1 MRSLLAEIHRR
12 SPLLSIVGW
21 ANLGLALVLLV
32 GVAFDSRLILG
43 INPWIKPLKFALSI
57 AIYVFTVALLLH
69 GVKDAAPGAVS
80 WISRGVALS
89 MSVEI
94 VCIAL
99 QSGRGVPS
107 HFNHASPFDEAI
119 FGAMGLMIALNT
131 LLMAWLLVLYVRSP
145 SDLPR
150 PVVWGVRFGLLLF
163 LAGSTVGGLMVSRD
177 AHAVGAPD
185 GGPGLPLLN
194 WSTQVGDLRPAH
206 ALGLHALQVL
216 PLVGWAASRRRAW
229 SEGRQ
234 TASVLLVVAAY
245 LVVTGALLQQ
255 ALAGRPLMA
264 G

>member
-12 SPLLSIVGW
+12 SALLSIVGW
-21 ANLGLALVLLV
+21 ANLGLALVLLG

-69 GVKDAAPGAVS
+69 GMKDAAPGAVR

-94 VCIAL
+94 ACIAL

-107 HFNHASPFDEAI
+107 HFNHATPLDEAI

-131 LLMAWLLVLYVRSP
+131 FLMAWLLALYVRAP
-145 SDLPR
+145 SGLPR
-150 PVVWGVRFGLLLF
+150 PIRWGVRLGLLLF
-163 LAGSTVGGLMVSRD
+163 LAGSAVGGLMISRD

-216 PLVGWAASRRRAW
+216 PLVGWVASRRPAW
-229 SEGRQ
+229 SEGPQDRRREG
-234 TASVLLVVAAY
+234 VAASY
-245 LVVTGALLQQ
+245 ALVAGLLLAQ
-255 ALAGRPLMA
+255 ALAGRPVL